1 MIIMIIDKK
10 LKLEM
15 PENNTERMWFNL
27 REKLKMELQGL
38 EEEIKPK
45 NRIKQLEKTRQ
56 IIEMNKELI
65 KTCDNHLKGG
75 NKNKK

>member
-1 MIIMIIDKK
+1 MIIDKK